1 MTATATGEPAYAPR
15 RAPVGPEI
23 ATVLAPQGRGCCGRS
38 CWCYHS
44 SRGVCGLSTSQP
56 SCVTK
61 RVTIVGTHQLTPAQ
75 VSFAVQIPLGVPL
88 ARQDVDAIA
97 NRATTLPVIE
107 SAKVTRKWPNTI
119 TVTVVERRP
128 VLAISQPDG
137 YVLVDKA
144 GLAYQ
149 TQSTLP
155 LDVVL
160 ADVSP
165 GDKPLL
171 SQVAAVANAFPE
183 KLRGK
188 VGLITADSRDSIV
201 LMLTSGRTVTWG
213 SSADSELK
221 AQVVTALLKKK
232 PRSYI
237 DVSSPHNPALR

>member
-1 MTATATGEPAYAPR
+1 MTATATASRHTPAARTR
-15 RAPVGPEI
+15 RGRKSRRSWRRKVVGVAAIVLVLSLI
-23 ATVLAPQGRGCCGRS
+23 AGSLWIVYFSAIL
-38 CWCYHS
+38 
-44 SRGVCGLSTSQP
+44 
-56 SCVTK
+56 VTK

-97 NRATTLPVIE
+97 RRATTLPVIE
-107 SAKVTRKWPNTI
+107 SAKVTRSWPNTI
-119 TVTVVERRP
+119 AVAVVERRP
-128 VLAISQPDG
+128 VLAISQPNG

-160 ADVSP
+160 ADISP
-165 GDKPLL
+165 GDRPLL
-171 SQVAAVANAFPE
+171 SQVAAVAKALPE
-183 KLRGK
+183 RLRGK
-188 VGLITADSRDSIV
+188 VSLITADSRDSIV

-213 SSADSELK
+213 SSGDSELK

-237 DVSSPHNPALR
+237 DVSSPHNPAVR

>member
-1 MTATATGEPAYAPR
+1 MLVLSLIAGSLWLVYFSAT
-15 RAPVGPEI
+15 
-23 ATVLAPQGRGCCGRS
+23 L
-38 CWCYHS
+38 
-44 SRGVCGLSTSQP
+44 
-56 SCVTK
+56 VTK
-61 RVTIVGTHQLTPAQ
+61 RVIIVGTHQLTPAQ

-88 ARQDVDAIA
+88 ALQDVDAIA
-97 NRATTLPVIE
+97 RRATTLPVIE
-107 SAKVTRKWPNTI
+107 SAKVTRSWPNTI
-119 TVTVVERRP
+119 KMTVVERRP

-137 YVLVDKA
+137 YVLVDKT

-171 SQVAAVANAFPE
+171 SQVAAVAKALPE

-188 VGLITADSRDSIV
+188 VSLITADGRDSIV
-201 LMLTSGRTVTWG
+201 LMLTSGRTVIWG

-221 AQVVTALLKKK
+221 AQVVTALLKKN

-237 DVSSPHNPALR
+237 DVSSPHNPAVR

>member
-1 MTATATGEPAYAPR
+1 MTATATASRRTPAARTR
-15 RAPVGPEI
+15 RRRKSRRSWRRKVVAVAAIVLVLSLI
-23 ATVLAPQGRGCCGRS
+23 AGSLWIVYFSAIL
-38 CWCYHS
+38 
-44 SRGVCGLSTSQP
+44 
-56 SCVTK
+56 VTK

-97 NRATTLPVIE
+97 RRATTLPVID
-107 SAKVTRKWPNTI
+107 SAKVTRNWPNTI

-128 VLAISQPDG
+128 VLAISQPNG

-171 SQVAAVANAFPE
+171 SQVAAVAKALPE

-188 VGLITADSRDSIV
+188 VSLITADSSDSIL

-221 AQVVTALLKKK
+221 AQVVTALLNKK

-237 DVSSPHNPALR
+237 DVSSPHNTALR